1 MTNKRTLGVGAFGP
15 EPIHD
20 PELGALLRDVIDD
33 APMDSV
39 NWTRLAARIGER
51 VGAQASDT
59 WWSFVARWDRRVIPI
74 AIAAGM
80 AAAAALFT
88 STASASEVQ
97 RTTASALATEV
108 ASGTPAEDAAVL
120 FAGSITSTVEF
131 SAGVP
136 E

>member
-1 MTNKRTLGVGAFGP
+1 MTNRTIGHGAFGP
-15 EPIHD
+15 EPAHD
-20 PELGALLRDVIDD
+20 PELGALLRSVIDE

-51 VGAQASDT
+51 VGVHASDT
-59 WWSFVARWDRRVIPI
+59 WWSYAARWERRMIPI
-74 AIAAGM
+74 AIAAGI
-80 AAAAALFT
+80 AAAAALFST
-88 STASASEVQ
+88 TASASELP

-120 FAGSITSTVEF
+120 FARSITSTVDLT
-131 SAGVP
+131 AGVA